1 MTVPFHYDEQI
12 RRFLL
17 QFTRLFSHFQVE
29 YGRNSSGSDPVY
41 QTVPIRYGDSSRQA
55 QSIMQQN
62 SANKV
67 PSAPMMSFYVNA
79 LDYARDRVQEP
90 YYTEKKH
97 IRQREYDTTSETYE
111 TTQGNAFTIERLM
124 PVPYNLGI
132 TLDIWTTNT
141 NQKLQI
147 LEQILPYYNPSIE
160 IQSTD
165 NYLDWTSLSVVELN
179 TTNWSS
185 RSIPRGTDEPID
197 ITSLMFTLPIWIS
210 PPARVTKGG
219 VIHKIIASIYD
230 DDGNHIDAI
239 SNDDLLLGT
248 RMKIAPHGYQ
258 VLLLNNQLQVL
269 KDSAI
274 EGTKNNSFDPVSTQD
289 SNVLWHAVT
298 EEYLPDEFES
308 GISQIR
314 LENSLSGTEI
324 VGTVAYHPTDD
335 RFLLYTIDADT
346 LPQNT
351 LSAVDAVV
359 NPLHSGP
366 GVVTGKTTFPSAVAG
381 QRYLLTEGTGHID
394 NVDSDDIVQS
404 WKGTDNSQLIANTND
419 IIEYD
424 GSKWNVV
431 FDSSENTEVT
441 DVEYVTNITTGLQ
454 YKWTGS
460 QWLRSYEGI
469 YSGGEWA
476 IVL

>member
-1 MTVPFHYDEQI
+1 MSVPFHYDEQI

-17 QFTRLFSHFQVE
+17 QFTRMFSHFQVE

-431 FDSSENTEVT
+431 FDSSENTE
-441 DVEYVTNITTGLQ
+441 ITPEPLFH
-454 YKWTGS
+454 
-460 QWLRSYEGI
+460 
-469 YSGGEWA
+469 
-476 IVL
+476 